1 MSDDN
6 SHSSDTISNKK
17 GFFSLLLSQLF
28 HGEPKNRDELLALI
42 RDSGQNDLIDED
54 TRDMLEGVMDI
65 ADQRVRDIMIPRSQM
80 ITLKRNQTLDE
91 CLDVIIESAH
101 SRFPVISEDKD
112 HIEGILMAKDLLPF
126 MRSDA
131 EAFSMDK
138 VLRQAVVVPESKR
151 VDRMLKEFRSQRY
164 HMAIVIDEFGG
175 VSGLVTIEDIL
186 ELIVGEIEDEYD
198 EEDDIDFRQLSR
210 HTWTVRALASIED
223 FNEAF
228 GTHFSDEEV
237 DTIGGLV
244 MQAFGHL
251 PARGETIDIDG
262 YQFKVAMADS
272 RRIIQVHVK
281 IPDDSPQPKLD
292 ELNRNWIDNY
302 MAFASLIERQRIR
315 LLLALLFGACGT
327 LAFSPY
333 DVWPAAIIS
342 LMGLQALTFNRRP
355 LQSAAIG
362 FCWGFGLFGSGINW
376 VYVSIATF
384 GGMPGPV
391 NIFLVV
397 LLAAYL
403 SLYTGLFAGVLS
415 RLWPKTTWLRVAIAA
430 PALWQVTEFLRGWV
444 LTGFPWL
451 QFGYSQIDGPLKGL
465 APIMGVEAI
474 NFLLMMVSGL
484 LALALVKRNWRPLV
498 VAVVLFALPFPLR
511 YIQWFTPQPEK
522 TIQVSMV
529 QGDIPQSLK
538 WDEGQL
544 LNTLKIYY
552 NATAPLMGKSS
563 LIIWPESAITDLEI
577 NQQPFLK
584 ALDGELRDKGSS
596 LVTGIVDARL
606 NKQNRYDTY
615 NTIITLGKGA
625 PYSYESA
632 DRYNKNHLVPF
643 GEFVPLESI
652 LRPLAPFFDLPMSSF
667 SRGPYIQ
674 PPLSV
679 NGIELTA
686 AICYEIILG
695 EQVRDNFRPD
705 TDYLLTISNDAWFG
719 KSIGPWQHF
728 QMARMRALE
737 LARPLLRSTNNGITA
752 VIGPQGEIQAMI
764 PQFTR
769 EVLTTNVTP
778 TTGLTP
784 YARTGNW
791 PLWVLTALFGFA
803 AVLMSL
809 RQRRK

>member
-1 MSDDN
+1 M
-6 SHSSDTISNKK
+6 
-17 GFFSLLLSQLF
+17 
-28 HGEPKNRDELLALI
+28 
-42 RDSGQNDLIDED
+42 
-54 TRDMLEGVMDI
+54 V
-65 ADQRVRDIMIPRSQM
+65 
-80 ITLKRNQTLDE
+80 
-91 CLDVIIESAH
+91 
-101 SRFPVISEDKD
+101 
-112 HIEGILMAKDLLPF
+112 
-126 MRSDA
+126 
-131 EAFSMDK
+131 
-138 VLRQAVVVPESKR
+138 
-151 VDRMLKEFRSQRY
+151 
-164 HMAIVIDEFGG
+164 
-175 VSGLVTIEDIL
+175 
-186 ELIVGEIEDEYD
+186 
-198 EEDDIDFRQLSR
+198 
-210 HTWTVRALASIED
+210 
-223 FNEAF
+223 
-228 GTHFSDEEV
+228 
-237 DTIGGLV
+237 
-244 MQAFGHL
+244 
-251 PARGETIDIDG
+251 
-262 YQFKVAMADS
+262 
-272 RRIIQVHVK
+272 
-281 IPDDSPQPKLD
+281 
-292 ELNRNWIDNY
+292 
-302 MAFASLIERQRIR
+302 FASLLERQRVR
-315 LLLALLFGACGT
+315 LLLALLFGASGT

-333 DVWPAAIIS
+333 DFWPAAIVS
-342 LMGLQALTFNRRP
+342 LIGLQALTLNRRP
-355 LQSAAIG
+355 LQSAGIG
-362 FCWGFGLFGSGINW
+362 YFWGFGLFGTGINW
-376 VYVSIATF
+376 VYVSIAQF

-391 NIFLVV
+391 NVFLVV

-403 SLYTGLFAGVLS
+403 SLYTGLFAGLLS
-415 RLWPKTTWLRVAIAA
+415 RLWPKTSWLRVAIAA
-430 PALWQVTEFLRGWV
+430 PVVWQITEFLRGWV

-465 APIMGVEAI
+465 APVMGVEAI

-484 LALALVKRNWRPLV
+484 LALALVQRNWKPL
-498 VAVVLFALPFPLR
+498 AIAALLLALPFPLR
-511 YIQWFTPQPEK
+511 YIQWYQLLPERA
-522 TIQVSMV
+522 TQVSLV
-529 QGDIPQSLK
+529 QGDIPQAMK
-538 WDEGQL
+538 WDEKQL
-544 LNTLKIYY
+544 VNTLKTYLALTQPHI
-552 NATAPLMGKSS
+552 GHSQ
-563 LIIWPESAITDLEI
+563 LIIWPESAIPDLEI
-577 NQQPFLK
+577 NQQQFLSMMDD
-584 ALDGELRDKGSS
+584 LLRAKDSS
-596 LVTGIVDARL
+596 LITGIVDARL

-674 PPLSV
+674 PPLSA

-809 RQRRK
+809 RQRRKR

>member
-1 MSDDN
+1 
-6 SHSSDTISNKK
+6 
-17 GFFSLLLSQLF
+17 
-28 HGEPKNRDELLALI
+28 
-42 RDSGQNDLIDED
+42 
-54 TRDMLEGVMDI
+54 
-65 ADQRVRDIMIPRSQM
+65 
-80 ITLKRNQTLDE
+80 
-91 CLDVIIESAH
+91 
-101 SRFPVISEDKD
+101 
-112 HIEGILMAKDLLPF
+112 
-126 MRSDA
+126 
-131 EAFSMDK
+131 
-138 VLRQAVVVPESKR
+138 
-151 VDRMLKEFRSQRY
+151 
-164 HMAIVIDEFGG
+164 
-175 VSGLVTIEDIL
+175 
-186 ELIVGEIEDEYD
+186 
-198 EEDDIDFRQLSR
+198 
-210 HTWTVRALASIED
+210 
-223 FNEAF
+223 
-228 GTHFSDEEV
+228 
-237 DTIGGLV
+237 
-244 MQAFGHL
+244 
-251 PARGETIDIDG
+251 
-262 YQFKVAMADS
+262 
-272 RRIIQVHVK
+272 
-281 IPDDSPQPKLD
+281 
-292 ELNRNWIDNY
+292 

-384 GGMPGPV
+384 GGMPARLTSSRWCCWRRICRCIPDC
-391 NIFLVV
+391 
-397 LLAAYL
+397 LLACCRVC
-403 SLYTGLFAGVLS
+403 G
-415 RLWPKTTWLRVAIAA
+415 RKPRLRVAIAA
-430 PALWQVTEFLRGWV
+430 PSLWQVTEFLRGWV

-538 WDEGQL
+538 WDGDQL

-809 RQRRK
+809 RARKR